1 MEKKLTFPRFKL
13 LFLVCLGILVLFS
26 NPDRVQADDGSGRSM
41 TIEVSYTEYEWWLVR
56 WDDDSLVCD
65 LYIDHTDSPTA
76 NEIYVQCGSK
86 IYDSWAKS
94 APCPKA
100 ESYQNET
107 CSGLYLFKANST
119 SKTKEVSVDLP
130 VPSIW
135 IDLVGCDY
143 VGDNKLC
150 AEIPSLSF
158 ITEEPL
164 PNESI
169 TQIQGT
175 LNEIPFACQNGS
187 CEIQLRATNQIGVP
201 IEFWAD
207 SSFGDSTVHYQGRVR
222 VSESGI
228 SAEGE
233 PVGWFVDFISEQSD
247 FSSIKGCAQIW
258 ESFPALGTPPEWLAN
273 PTQSSA
279 LETSEPYTYLAGQ
292 LIMQG
297 YVDASECDGFGLL
310 DNGYASQCGLEVA
323 RSLVILWQNNFDNI
337 IIQSALESGIPSQLL
352 KRIFARET
360 QFWPKT
366 AKHLYLEYGF
376 GHINE
381 LGADTVLLWN
391 RDFYDQFCPLILKED
406 VCESGYALLDD
417 WNQILLRG
425 ALLSEIEI
433 DVPVAG
439 EGVDPIQAQYSVDIF
454 TETILGN
461 CSQVGQ
467 IVKNELDQTAGEV
480 VSYEDLW
487 RFTLVNYHAG
497 SGCLSQALIEINTVE
512 NLVNWENL
520 AEALKTVCPDAID
533 YVNDIVY

>member
-1 MEKKLTFPRFKL
+1 MEKNLTFPRFKL
-13 LFLVCLGILVLFS
+13 LFLICLGILVLFS
-26 NPDRVQADDGSGRSM
+26 TPDRVQADDGSGRSM
-41 TIEVSYTEYEWWLVR
+41 TIEVEYTEYEWWLVL
-56 WDDDSLVCD
+56 WEDDSLVCD
-65 LYIDHTDSPTA
+65 LYVDHPDSPTP
-76 NEIYVQCGSK
+76 NEIYIQCGSE
-86 IYDSWAKS
+86 IFDSWTES

-100 ESYQNET
+100 ESNQNET
-107 CSGLYLFKANST
+107 CSGLYLFNANSA
-119 SKTKEVSVDLP
+119 SKTKEISVDLP
-130 VPSIW
+130 IPSIW

-143 VGDNKLC
+143 LGDSKLC

-158 ITEEPL
+158 TSEEPL

-169 TQIQGT
+169 IQIQGT
-175 LNEIPFACQNGS
+175 LNEIPFACQSGS
-187 CEIQLRATNQIGVP
+187 CEIQLRATNQKGVP

-207 SSFGDSTVHYQGRVR
+207 SSYGDSTTHYQGRVR

-228 SAEGE
+228 TGEGE

-273 PTQSSA
+273 PTQASV

-310 DNGYASQCGLEVA
+310 DNGYASQCGLETA
-323 RSLVILWQNNFDNI
+323 RPLVNLWQNNFDNI

-366 AKHLYLEYGF
+366 TKHLYLEYGF

-381 LGADTVLLWN
+381 LGADTALLWN
-391 RDFYDQFCPLILKED
+391 NDFYDQFCPLILKED
-406 VCESGYALLDD
+406 VCETGYALLDD
-417 WNQILLRG
+417 WNQVLLRG
-425 ALLSEIEI
+425 ALLSELEV

-439 EGVDPIQAQYSVDIF
+439 EGVDSVQAQSSIDMF

-461 CSQVGQ
+461 CYQVGQ
-467 IVKNELDQTAGEV
+467 IIRNELDRTAGDV

-487 RFTLVNYHAG
+487 RFTLVNYHSG
-497 SGCLSQALIEINTVE
+497 SGCLANALIEINTVE
-512 NLVNWENL
+512 NTVNWENL